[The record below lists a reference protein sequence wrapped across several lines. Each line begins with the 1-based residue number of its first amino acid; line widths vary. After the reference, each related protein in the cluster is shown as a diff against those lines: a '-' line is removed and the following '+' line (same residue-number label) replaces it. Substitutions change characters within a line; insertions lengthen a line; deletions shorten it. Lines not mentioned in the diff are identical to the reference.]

1 MVNHKCENC
10 QFTFRCSG
18 RKKHTDAWLCKCRST
33 IMSETAT
40 EKCRMAF
47 LCSDDCEFE
56 IFADSGDE
64 SEVEDQLG
72 INLFSS
78 SRSKQRA

>member
-1 MVNHKCENC
+1 
-10 QFTFRCSG
+10 
-18 RKKHTDAWLCKCRST
+18 
-33 IMSETAT
+33 MSETAT